1 MEESPG
7 IRKYEFT
14 QEENLALYNLSQR
27 LKRLG
32 VLILL
37 AGLLFVAY
45 LVVSFV
51 DPPSLLEVGDAEH
64 TILSVADYAL
74 WITISLLITYLSIMV
89 IKLAR
94 PLRLIAQSS
103 DADIS
108 HLMEFVEELTAISR
122 LSSVGLIVVCAL
134 ILASL
139 GITILIF

>member
-1 MEESPG
+1 MDQAPG
-7 IRKYEFT
+7 IKKYEFT

-45 LVVSFV
+45 LIVSFV
-51 DPPSLLEVGDAEH
+51 DPPSLVEVSDAEH

-74 WITISLLITYLSIMV
+74 WITISLLITYLSVMV

-122 LSSVGLIVVCAL
+122 LSSIGLTVVCAL
-134 ILASL
+134 ISASL
-139 GITILIF
+139 GMTILIF